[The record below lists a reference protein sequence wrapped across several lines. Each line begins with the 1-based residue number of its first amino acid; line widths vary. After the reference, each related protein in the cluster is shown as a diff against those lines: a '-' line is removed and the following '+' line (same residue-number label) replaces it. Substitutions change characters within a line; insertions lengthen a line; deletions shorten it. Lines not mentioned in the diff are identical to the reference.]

1 MLTEPAPNRPMP
13 CVRAGPLRMSNR
25 PTTKGRPPAAS
36 AGAPIKLLSGGNP
49 QIAKADGHAPVLA
62 YIAAMPEWKRAVGER
77 IDQLIA
83 DELPEVERAVKWNS
97 PLWGCPGRGWFLGLH
112 CFKAYIKLA
121 FFKGASLKPPP
132 PVAAADPD
140 TRYLHLHS
148 MDDLD
153 EAMFRGWIRQARKLE
168 GWHSSK
174 PKGRS

>member
-1 MLTEPAPNRPMP
+1 
-13 CVRAGPLRMSNR
+13 MSKR
-25 PTTKGRPPAAS
+25 PTTKRRSPAAT
-36 AGAPIKLLSGGNP
+36 AGAPVKLLSGGNP
-49 QIAKADGHAPVLA
+49 QIAKADGHAPVLG
-62 YIAAMPEWKRAVGER
+62 YIAAMPGWKREVGAR
-77 IDQLIA
+77 IDQLIV
-83 DELPEVERAVKWNS
+83 DELPEVEHAVKWNS

-153 EAMFRGWIRQARKLE
+153 ETMFRGWIRQARRLE
-168 GWHSSK
+168 GWQSSK